1 MTKLK
6 ITGNINSATANFEN
20 KIANKKP
27 NPSQFIK
34 KDEEKKESKKEKKSE
49 RRVLTGRT
57 KNIRV

>member
-34 KDEEKKESKKEKKSE
+34 KDEEKKESKKERKEVRKKSSD
-49 RRVLTGRT
+49 RT
-57 KNIRV
+57 N